1 MHVID
6 QLASQRSRDNIR
18 LAEQLRA
25 GRRLQTLRRAN
36 RMEVRAERR
45 MFQAWSRAAKLRR
58 GLESLDY

>member
-1 MHVID
+1 MHVMEQI
-6 QLASQRSRDNIR
+6 ANQRSRDNIE
-18 LAEQLRA
+18 LAEHLRA

-36 RMEVRAERR
+36 RMEVKAERR

>member
-1 MHVID
+1 MHVMNQI
-6 QLASQRSRDNIR
+6 ASERIRDNIE

-25 GRRLQTLRRAN
+25 GRRLQTLRRAD
-36 RMEVRAERR
+36 RMEVKAERR